1 MEVSMST
8 VTGSPLLTA
17 LAQVPDFRQSQDKRH
32 PLAAILA
39 LACVAMLCG
48 YTTLTAMSQWGRE
61 HGENVLRQLG
71 FTHFPGPCV
80 ATLHRIFKHLDA
92 AALEQALTTWLAAN
106 WPGQGGLAIDG
117 KTVRGSQGAGQ
128 DPLALLAAFAHTV
141 GVALSQRAIANH
153 DEIAAAVTLL
163 REHDLHGWI
172 VTGDAKFAQKT
183 VAEAVLAQGGD
194 YVLVVKGNQPTLQM
208 DIATLFR
215 ESQVVADTITHYREA
230 NLHGQRIE
238 QRTVQ
243 ASTALTAEYCQ
254 WPGLRQVIQ
263 IERRVINKKTG
274 AAAVEISYGISSL
287 AAERA
292 DAQRLAALIRGHWR
306 IENQLHWVRD
316 AIFGEDRCRVR
327 TGQAPHVLAAIRNLV
342 IGVVRLAGFSSVT
355 EALRHHAAHQ
365 RAATHLVS
373 RPPRIAARV
382 RMK

>member
-1 MEVSMST
+1 
-8 VTGSPLLTA
+8 LLTA
-17 LAQVPDFRQSQDKRH
+17 LAQVPDFRQSQGKRH

-48 YTTLTAMSQWGRE
+48 YTTLTAMAQWGRE
-61 HGENVLRQLG
+61 HGESVLRQLG

-106 WPGQGGLAIDG
+106 VPGQGGLAVDG
-117 KTVRGSQGAGQ
+117 KTLRGSQCAGQ
-128 DPLALLAAFAHTV
+128 DPLALLAAFAQTV
-141 GVALSQRAIANH
+141 GVVLSQRAIAHH
-153 DEIAAAVTLL
+153 DEIGAAVALL
-163 REHDLHGWI
+163 QAYDLHGWI
-172 VTGDAKFAQKT
+172 ITGDAKFTQKA
-183 VAEAVLAQGGD
+183 VVEAVLAQGGD
-194 YVLVVKGNQPTLQM
+194 YVLVVKGNQPTLQA
-208 DIATLFR
+208 DIATLFD
-215 ESQVVADTITHYREA
+215 ECQVVADTLTHYRA
-230 NLHGQRIE
+230 VDLHGQRIE

-316 AIFGEDRCRVR
+316 VVFGEDRCRVR
-327 TGQAPHVLAAIRNLV
+327 TGQAPHVLAALRNLV
-342 IGVVRLAGFSSVT
+342 IAVVRLAGFASVT
-355 EALRHHAAHQ
+355 EALRHYAAHQ